1 MTAVPKPSSA
11 HSELQRGVKRYL
23 EREAR
28 KRYIVLT
35 EVNADQLRRNPNVR
49 RFDIWGLRW
58 ADPMLIIIGE
68 VKVSRPDFLS
78 DLRSGKWQD
87 GLENCHLFYFIVP
100 YGLITKD
107 DLPEGPGL
115 MEQRKS
121 GVGFKVSH
129 GIRNDGFAPSEG
141 MLLSVIKKLSTY
153 HGG

>member
-1 MTAVPKPSSA
+1 MIAVPKPSSA
-11 HSELQRGVKRYL
+11 HSDLQRGVKRYL

-35 EVNADQLRRNPNVR
+35 EVNADQLRRNPSAR

-58 ADPMLIIIGE
+58 AEPLLIIIGE

-78 DLRSGKWQD
+78 DLRCGKWQD
-87 GLENCHLFYFIVP
+87 GLENCHLFYFITP
-100 YGLITKD
+100 FGLITVD

-121 GVGFKVSH
+121 GKGFKVIH
-129 GIRNDGFAPSEG
+129 GIRNDGFSPTEG
-141 MLLSVIKKLSTY
+141 TLLSVIKKQATY
-153 HGG
+153 GG